1 MPGMSERA
9 LIVEHIPSLRRY
21 ARALLGVHGDA
32 DDLVQE
38 CLERALSR
46 WHLFSPDRPLRPWLF
61 AIMHNQFISGRRRE
75 ARRGGNEP
83 LDGDDHRLSMPAA
96 QEARVVM
103 HELADALAQLPAEQ
117 REVVLLVGLEGMS
130 YAEVAEIL
138 SIPVGTVMS
147 RLSRGRERLREL
159 TQDGSRPRLRRVK

>member
-1 MPGMSERA
+1 MSESA
-9 LIVEHIPSLRRY
+9 LIVQHIPSLRRY
-21 ARALLGVHGDA
+21 ARALVGVHGDA

-61 AIMHNQFISGRRRE
+61 AIMHNQFISSRRRD
-75 ARRGGNEP
+75 ARRGASEP
-83 LDGDDHRLSMPAA
+83 LDGEDARLSVPAG
-96 QEARVVM
+96 QEARVAM
-103 HELADALAQLPAEQ
+103 HELADALAELPAEQ

-130 YAEVAEIL
+130 YAEVGAIL
-138 SIPVGTVMS
+138 AIPLGTVMS